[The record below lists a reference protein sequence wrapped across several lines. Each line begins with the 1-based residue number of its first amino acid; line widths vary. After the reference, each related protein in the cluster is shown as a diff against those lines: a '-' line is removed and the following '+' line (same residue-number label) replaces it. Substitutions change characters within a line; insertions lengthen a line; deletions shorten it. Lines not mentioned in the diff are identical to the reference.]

1 MVYIVGLISGIGGS
15 SSLGAG
21 TALLIYRP
29 RVRGC
34 GGGGGGGGGAPTASQ
49 VTICRV
55 RWYMACSSSS
65 LSAM

>member
-1 MVYIVGLISGIGGS
+1 MMYIVGLISGIGGS

-29 RVRGC
+29 RVRGS
-34 GGGGGGGGGAPTASQ
+34 GGGGGGGAPTASQ